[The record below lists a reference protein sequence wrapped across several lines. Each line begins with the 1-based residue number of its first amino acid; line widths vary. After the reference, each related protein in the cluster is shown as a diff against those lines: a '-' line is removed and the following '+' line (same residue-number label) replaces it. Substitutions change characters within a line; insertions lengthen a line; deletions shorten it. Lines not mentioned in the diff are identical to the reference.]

1 MDSKN
6 FAIGVLSTT
15 AVILLVGVLVIG
27 SRPAPVLGQMT
38 VTKGDYI
45 ITVGNSPQLDEEYV
59 YVIDA
64 PEQKL
69 AVYRFNTPREQID
82 LLQGVDLKEMREAG
96 QSGSRSGQRP

>member
-1 MDSKN
+1 MDSRN

-27 SRPAPVLGQMT
+27 SRPAPALGQMT

-45 ITVGNSPQLDEEYV
+45 ITVGNSPQLDEEFV
-59 YVIDA
+59 YVIDV

-69 AVYRFNTPREQID
+69 VVYRFNTPRQQID
-82 LLQGVDLKEMREAG
+82 MLQGIDLNEMRE
-96 QSGSRSGQRP
+96 SGPSGPGSSQRP